1 MPSSMRSRIP
11 RLTSAVPGR
20 RTRETIVRLMRGLA
34 LLGSVAACSRAVSEV
49 SPQAGAKGAAV
60 SQAGDDTMSLSL
72 KLNALNDTD
81 VPIGAFYVD
90 GTWGSTV
97 ASRIGSGGGQMI
109 CCASV
114 PGKWHPGLTV
124 TLRWQDDTLYKKDP
138 DAMASWWF
146 PSGSTSISPTDFY
159 GCCFFR
165 MTGSRC
171 THRNGCPVFRGSR
184 KGCRRRTAR
193 VRSTSRV

>member
-1 MPSSMRSRIP
+1 MCW
-11 RLTSAVPGR
+11 
-20 RTRETIVRLMRGLA
+20 LA

-60 SQAGDDTMSLSL
+60 SQAGDDTMSL

-109 CCASV
+109 CCASA

-138 DAMASWWF
+138 DAMASRVVSVGKHEHFSDGFLWVLFF
-146 PSGSTSISPTDFY
+146 PNDRIKVYASQWMPGFPGFPEGLQTPDSPCPEHFTPLSDDP
-159 GCCFFR
+159 
-165 MTGSRC
+165 RC
-171 THRNGCPVFRGSR
+171 SQPGKRI
-184 KGCRRRTAR
+184 KL
-193 VRSTSRV
+193 

>member
-20 RTRETIVRLMRGLA
+20 RTRETIVRLVRGLA

-60 SQAGDDTMSLSL
+60 SQAGDDTMSL

-90 GTWGSTV
+90 GT
-97 ASRIGSGGGQMI
+97 
-109 CCASV
+109 
-114 PGKWHPGLTV
+114 
-124 TLRWQDDTLYKKDP
+124 
-138 DAMASWWF
+138 
-146 PSGSTSISPTDFY
+146 
-159 GCCFFR
+159 
-165 MTGSRC
+165 
-171 THRNGCPVFRGSR
+171 
-184 KGCRRRTAR
+184 
-193 VRSTSRV
+193 

>member
-1 MPSSMRSRIP
+1 MRSRRRDGSCRPKCRLRRGGRNMTCGERWGGRGTVPSSMRSRIP

-114 PGKWHPGLTV
+114 PGKWHPRLDCHVAVARRHAVQEGPGRDGEPGGFRREARAF
-124 TLRWQDDTLYKKDP
+124 LRR
-138 DAMASWWF
+138 
-146 PSGSTSISPTDFY
+146 ISM
-159 GCCFFR
+159 GA
-165 MTGSRC
+165 
-171 THRNGCPVFRGSR
+171 VFSE
-184 KGCRRRTAR
+184 
-193 VRSTSRV
+193 